1 MRIERQSEQHPRR
14 TAAHRQAVA
23 GDAAASR
30 EFHVSSGPV
39 RVRIDKRLVRGLDDD
54 YSPEEMDDDIG
65 NENQVELEFGSQE
78 EALAHLHGLATDWDT
93 DLVPAKGYVDY
104 DGGDYDDDPD
114 GTTFLFNGPERDEE
128 RQGFA
133 TILRG
138 AARVAGEVRGPDWD
152 ELRDFVRGQ

>member
-93 DLVPAKGYVDY
+93 DLVPQFG
-104 DGGDYDDDPD
+104 
-114 GTTFLFNGPERDEE
+114 
-128 RQGFA
+128 
-133 TILRG
+133 
-138 AARVAGEVRGPDWD
+138 D